1 VVDQQSSLLNHKY
14 RPDIDGL
21 RALAVLAVI
30 AFHAF
35 PAQAS
40 GGFIGVDIFFVIS
53 GYLISTIIFE
63 NLDKGTFKFSEF
75 YARRIARIFP
85 ALILVL
91 VASFT
96 FGWFVLLADEFKQ
109 LGKHIAAGAGFIS
122 NLVLWQEVGY
132 FDNSAETKP
141 LLHLWSLGIEE
152 QFYIAWPLMVWMA
165 WKRKFLLLAMIIIV
179 SIVSVV
185 LNIQGVRQDAVA
197 TFFSPQT
204 RFWELSCGSLLAWL
218 KLYKK
223 GSTDHQALDN
233 ILAIVG
239 LSLLAFGF
247 WRINKQ
253 LSFPGQ
259 WALIPVIGTALLLA
273 AGPKAY
279 VNHHLLSN
287 KIAVWFGLIS
297 YPLYLWHW
305 PLLSFARVVE
315 SATPSASLRIAAI
328 ALAILLAWLTYKFVE
343 SPIRLNKAGKTKTAV
358 LVVFMLVIGYVGYNA
373 YQRDGLKFRSS
384 IKNLSEINA
393 EFVGPMWRFAKNDI
407 CQRKYP
413 LAGVEKYG
421 WWFCMASSEEKPTL
435 LLLGNSYANHFFP
448 GIIFNPQLSHH
459 SVLSIGVCDAAWVD
473 EAQLTSE
480 TTPYP
485 CSGRRPLDQQTFIN
499 DLIKKEKSIRY
510 TIIGGLPSAPT
521 PENISGIIRRIEFLK
536 ANGITVILFV
546 PHLRIE
552 YDIKACYARPLA
564 TPKQDCQLP
573 VKAYD
578 DLKERFAVLVDRVK
592 QTHPDVLFFDA
603 NTIFCNETI
612 CNFKLPIMPAFRDD
626 SAHLSEFASKLVF
639 DKFVDWAKSNVPDII
654 KR

>member
-1 VVDQQSSLLNHKY
+1 MITQQSVLFAHKY

-21 RALAVLAVI
+21 RALSVLAVI

-35 PAQAS
+35 PTQVS
-40 GGFIGVDIFFVIS
+40 GGFIGVDVFFVIS

-75 YARRIARIFP
+75 YARRVARIFP

-91 VASFT
+91 LACFT
-96 FGWFVLLADEFKQ
+96 FGWFALLADEFKQ
-109 LGKHIAAGAGFIS
+109 LGKHMAAGAGFIS

-152 QFYIAWPLMVWMA
+152 QFYIVWPLLVWLV
-165 WKRKFLLLAMIIIV
+165 WKRKFHLLTMLVIV
-179 SIVSVV
+179 SIVSLV
-185 LNIQGVRQDAVA
+185 LNIQGVRQDAIA
-197 TFFSPQT
+197 TFYSPQT
-204 RFWELSCGSLLAWL
+204 RFWELSCGGLLAWL
-218 KLYKK
+218 ALYKK
-223 GSTDHQALDN
+223 GATDNRTLAN
-233 ILAIVG
+233 VLAIVG
-239 LSLLAFGF
+239 LSLLVFGV

-259 WALIPVIGTALLLA
+259 WALIPVAGAALLLA
-273 AGPKAY
+273 AGPTAW
-279 VNHHLLSN
+279 VNRQLLSN

-305 PLLSFARVVE
+305 PLLSFTRIVE
-315 SATPSASLRIAAI
+315 SATPSVSLRIAAI
-328 ALAILLAWLTYKFVE
+328 TLSILLAWLTYRFIE
-343 SPIRLNKAGKTKTAV
+343 SPIRLSKASNVKTAA
-358 LVVFMLVIGYVGYNA
+358 LVIVMLMVGFVGYNT
-373 YQRDGLKFRSS
+373 YQRDGLNFRSNV
-384 IKNLSEINA
+384 KNLKEINA
-393 EFVGPMWRFAKNDI
+393 EFVGPMWRYAKNEI

-413 LAGVEKYG
+413 LPGVEKYG

-448 GIIFNPQLSHH
+448 GIIQHPQLNHH
-459 SVLSIGVCDAAWVD
+459 SVLSIGVCDAAWVE

-499 DLIKKEKSIRY
+499 DLIVKEKSIRY

-521 PENISGIIRRIEFLK
+521 PENISGLIRRIEFLK

-546 PHLRIE
+546 PHVRIE
-552 YDIKACYARPLA
+552 YDIKACYSRPLA

-573 VKAYD
+573 IKAYD
-578 DLKERFAVLVDRVK
+578 DLKQSFAPLLDRVK
-592 QTHPDVLFFDA
+592 QTSPDVLFYDA
-603 NTIFCNETI
+603 NTIFCDEKI
-612 CNFKLPIMPAFRDD
+612 CNFKLPIMPAFRDN
-626 SAHLSEFASKLVF
+626 SAHLSEYASKLVF
-639 DKFVDWAKSNVPDII
+639 EKFVVWAKSNV
-654 KR
+654 K

>member
-1 VVDQQSSLLNHKY
+1 VVTQQSTLFSHKY

-21 RALAVLAVI
+21 RALSVLAVI

-35 PAQAS
+35 PAQVS
-40 GGFIGVDIFFVIS
+40 GGFIGVDVFFVIS

-75 YARRIARIFP
+75 YARRVARIFP

-91 VASFT
+91 VACFT
-96 FGWFVLLADEFKQ
+96 FGWFALFADEFKQ

-132 FDNSAETKP
+132 FDNSADTKP

-152 QFYIAWPLMVWMA
+152 QFYIVWPLLVWFV
-165 WKRKFLLLAMIIIV
+165 WKRKSHLLTMIVIV
-179 SIVSVV
+179 SICSFV
-185 LNIQGVRQDAVA
+185 LNVQGVRQDAIA
-197 TFFSPQT
+197 TFYSPQT

-218 KLYKK
+218 ALYKK
-223 GSTDHQALDN
+223 GTTDNQTLANL
-233 ILAIVG
+233 LAIVG
-239 LSLLAFGF
+239 FSLLVFGF

-259 WALIPVIGTALLLA
+259 WALIPVSGAALLLA
-273 AGPKAY
+273 AGPTAW
-279 VNHHLLSN
+279 VNRQFLSN

-305 PLLSFARVVE
+305 PLLSFARIVE
-315 SATPSASLRIAAI
+315 SGTPSVSLRIAAI
-328 ALAILLAWLTYKFVE
+328 TLSILLAWLTYRFIE
-343 SPIRLNKAGKTKTAV
+343 SPIRLSKASNVKTTTLV
-358 LVVFMLVIGYVGYNA
+358 LIMLVVGFVGYNT
-373 YQRDGLKFRSS
+373 YQRDGLNFRSS
-384 IKNLSEINA
+384 VKNLSEINA
-393 EFVGPMWRFAKNDI
+393 EFVGPMWRYAKNEI

-421 WWFCMASSEEKPTL
+421 WWFCMASREEKPTL

-448 GIIFNPQLSHH
+448 GITFNPQLSHH

-473 EAQLTSE
+473 ETQLTSE
-480 TTPYP
+480 TTPFP

-499 DLIKKEKSIRY
+499 DLIVKEKSIRY

-521 PENISGIIRRIEFLK
+521 PENISGLIRRIEFLK
-536 ANGITVILFV
+536 ANGITVILFM

-552 YDIKACYARPLA
+552 YDIKACYARPLVA
-564 TPKQDCQLP
+564 PKQDCQLP

-578 DLKERFAVLVDRVK
+578 DLKQSFATLLDRVK
-592 QTHPDVLFFDA
+592 QTNPDVLFFDA
-603 NTIFCNETI
+603 NIIFCNEKI
-612 CNFKLPIMPAFRDD
+612 CNFKLPIMPAFRDN
-626 SAHLSEFASKLVF
+626 SAHLSEYASKLVF
-639 DKFVDWAKSNVPDII
+639 EKFVVWAKSNVPGIL
-654 KR
+654 KQ